1 MLIDHTHRSWI
12 VGTFAVGMGAVTL
25 YFVLDYFTPGGG
37 LRGGDTVGLW
47 YGVAGSALMVFAGLI
62 SALRR
67 LPSWWFLGQR
77 RVWLRGHVWLGLL
90 SGVLILCHSHFRM
103 GGPLEFLL
111 MVVVSEAVAWVEV
124 VAWVV
129 LPGNNSVDLKEGKSL
144 NSSADWIP
152 ISTLCSPE
160 SLHRPPT
167 QPQHSKAEPELSG
180 PEHLKA
186 LRQNTCYPPARRLIK
201 VIATVALTLNA
212 LVLVFSVFAA
222 VSQTN
227 QMMARDESLF
237 DTVFS
242 TRFFSGIVRNIA
254 AWIPILLLR
263 EGLLIL
269 VDMADSIVRLNPR
282 SRDGLR

>member
-1 MLIDHTHRSWI
+1 MCFWIKSADTGAISGPFTLDEIRSQIQAGILNWKDQ
-12 VGTFAVGMGAVTL
+12 VHE
-25 YFVLDYFTPGGG
+25 
-37 LRGGDTVGLW
+37 DT
-47 YGVAGSALMVFAGLI
+47 GS
-62 SALRR
+62 
-67 LPSWWFLGQR
+67 
-77 RVWLRGHVWLGLL
+77 
-90 SGVLILCHSHFRM
+90 
-103 GGPLEFLL
+103 
-111 MVVVSEAVAWVEV
+111 
-124 VAWVV
+124 
-129 LPGNNSVDLKEGKSL
+129 EGKLL

-152 ISTLCSPE
+152 ISTLCRPE

-167 QPQHSKAEPELSG
+167 QPQYSKAEPELSG

-222 VSQTN
+222 VS
-227 QMMARDESLF
+227 
-237 DTVFS
+237 
-242 TRFFSGIVRNIA
+242 GIILNIA

-282 SRDGLR
+282 SRHGLR

>member
-1 MLIDHTHRSWI
+1 MCFWIKSADTGAISGPFTLDEIRSQI
-12 VGTFAVGMGAVTL
+12 QAGTATWNDQVHE
-25 YFVLDYFTPGGG
+25 
-37 LRGGDTVGLW
+37 DTG
-47 YGVAGSALMVFAGLI
+47 
-62 SALRR
+62 
-67 LPSWWFLGQR
+67 
-77 RVWLRGHVWLGLL
+77 
-90 SGVLILCHSHFRM
+90 
-103 GGPLEFLL
+103 
-111 MVVVSEAVAWVEV
+111 SEA
-124 VAWVV
+124 
-129 LPGNNSVDLKEGKSL
+129 KSL

-167 QPQHSKAEPELSG
+167 QPQYSKAEPELSG

-227 QMMARDESLF
+227 RMMASGVPLF
-237 DTVFS
+237 DTVFN
-242 TRFFSGIVRNIA
+242 TGFFYSLLLIGA

>member
-1 MLIDHTHRSWI
+1 MYFWIKSADTGAISGPFTLDEIRSQI
-12 VGTFAVGMGAVTL
+12 QAGTATWNDQVHE
-25 YFVLDYFTPGGG
+25 
-37 LRGGDTVGLW
+37 DT
-47 YGVAGSALMVFAGLI
+47 GS
-62 SALRR
+62 
-67 LPSWWFLGQR
+67 
-77 RVWLRGHVWLGLL
+77 
-90 SGVLILCHSHFRM
+90 
-103 GGPLEFLL
+103 
-111 MVVVSEAVAWVEV
+111 
-124 VAWVV
+124 
-129 LPGNNSVDLKEGKSL
+129 EGKSL

-167 QPQHSKAEPELSG
+167 QPQYSKAEPELSG

-186 LRQNTCYPPARRLIK
+186 LRQNTCYPLARRLIQLMTT
-201 VIATVALTLNA
+201 AALTLNA

-227 QMMARDESLF
+227 RMMARDVALF
-237 DTVFS
+237 DTVFN
-242 TRFFSGIVRNIA
+242 TGFFYSLLLIGA

-282 SRDGLR
+282 SRHGLR

>member
-1 MLIDHTHRSWI
+1 MCFWIKSADTGAISGPFTLDEIRSQI
-12 VGTFAVGMGAVTL
+12 QAGTATWNDQVHE
-25 YFVLDYFTPGGG
+25 
-37 LRGGDTVGLW
+37 DT
-47 YGVAGSALMVFAGLI
+47 GS
-62 SALRR
+62 
-67 LPSWWFLGQR
+67 
-77 RVWLRGHVWLGLL
+77 
-90 SGVLILCHSHFRM
+90 
-103 GGPLEFLL
+103 
-111 MVVVSEAVAWVEV
+111 
-124 VAWVV
+124 
-129 LPGNNSVDLKEGKSL
+129 EGKSL

-167 QPQHSKAEPELSG
+167 QPQYSKAEPELSG

-186 LRQNTCYPPARRLIK
+186 LRQNTCYPLARRLIQLMTT
-201 VIATVALTLNA
+201 AALTLNA

-227 QMMARDESLF
+227 RMMARDVALF
-237 DTVFS
+237 DTVFN
-242 TRFFSGIVRNIA
+242 TGFFYSLLLIGA

-282 SRDGLR
+282 SRHGLR

>member
-1 MLIDHTHRSWI
+1 MCFWIKNADTGAIFGPFTLDEIRSQI
-12 VGTFAVGMGAVTL
+12 QAGTLNWKDQVHE
-25 YFVLDYFTPGGG
+25 
-37 LRGGDTVGLW
+37 DT
-47 YGVAGSALMVFAGLI
+47 GSE
-62 SALRR
+62 
-67 LPSWWFLGQR
+67 GQ
-77 RVWLRGHVWLGLL
+77 L
-90 SGVLILCHSHFRM
+90 
-103 GGPLEFLL
+103 
-111 MVVVSEAVAWVEV
+111 
-124 VAWVV
+124 
-129 LPGNNSVDLKEGKSL
+129 L

-152 ISTLCSPE
+152 ISTLCPPD

-222 VSQTN
+222 VSQIN
-227 QMMARDESLF
+227 RMMAIDAPLF
-237 DTVFS
+237 NTVF
-242 TRFFSGIVRNIA
+242 TTGFFSGIILNLA
-254 AWIPILLLR
+254 AWVPILLLR

-269 VDMADSIVRLNPR
+269 VDIVDTIVRQNSR

>member
-1 MLIDHTHRSWI
+1 MCFWIKSADTGAIFGPFTLDEIRSQI
-12 VGTFAVGMGAVTL
+12 QAGTLNWKDQVHE
-25 YFVLDYFTPGGG
+25 
-37 LRGGDTVGLW
+37 DT
-47 YGVAGSALMVFAGLI
+47 GSE
-62 SALRR
+62 
-67 LPSWWFLGQR
+67 GQ
-77 RVWLRGHVWLGLL
+77 L
-90 SGVLILCHSHFRM
+90 
-103 GGPLEFLL
+103 
-111 MVVVSEAVAWVEV
+111 
-124 VAWVV
+124 
-129 LPGNNSVDLKEGKSL
+129 L

-152 ISTLCSPE
+152 ISTLCPPD

-222 VSQTN
+222 LSQTN
-227 QMMARDESLF
+227 RMMASGVPLF
-237 DTVFS
+237 DTVFN
-242 TRFFSGIVRNIA
+242 TGFFYSLLLIGA

-269 VDMADSIVRLNPR
+269 VDIVDTIVRQNPR

>member
-1 MLIDHTHRSWI
+1 MCFWIKSADTGAIFGPFTLDEIRSQI
-12 VGTFAVGMGAVTL
+12 QAGTATWNDQVHE
-25 YFVLDYFTPGGG
+25 
-37 LRGGDTVGLW
+37 DT
-47 YGVAGSALMVFAGLI
+47 GS
-62 SALRR
+62 
-67 LPSWWFLGQR
+67 
-77 RVWLRGHVWLGLL
+77 
-90 SGVLILCHSHFRM
+90 
-103 GGPLEFLL
+103 
-111 MVVVSEAVAWVEV
+111 
-124 VAWVV
+124 
-129 LPGNNSVDLKEGKSL
+129 EGKLL

-152 ISTLCSPE
+152 ISTLCRPD

-186 LRQNTCYPPARRLIK
+186 LRQNTCYPLARRLIQLMTT
-201 VIATVALTLNA
+201 AALTLNA

-227 QMMARDESLF
+227 RMMARDVALF
-237 DTVFS
+237 DTVFN
-242 TRFFSGIVRNIA
+242 TGFFYSLLLIGA

-269 VDMADSIVRLNPR
+269 VDIVDTIVRQNPR

>member
-1 MLIDHTHRSWI
+1 MCFWIKRADTGAIFGPFTLDEIRSQI
-12 VGTFAVGMGAVTL
+12 QAGTATWNDQVHE
-25 YFVLDYFTPGGG
+25 
-37 LRGGDTVGLW
+37 DT
-47 YGVAGSALMVFAGLI
+47 GSE
-62 SALRR
+62 
-67 LPSWWFLGQR
+67 GQ
-77 RVWLRGHVWLGLL
+77 LL
-90 SGVLILCHSHFRM
+90 S
-103 GGPLEFLL
+103 
-111 MVVVSEAVAWVEV
+111 
-124 VAWVV
+124 
-129 LPGNNSVDLKEGKSL
+129 
-144 NSSADWIP
+144 SSADWIP
-152 ISTLCSPE
+152 ISTLCPPD

-237 DTVFS
+237 DTVF
-242 TRFFSGIVRNIA
+242 TYRFFSGIILNIA
-254 AWIPILLLR
+254 AWILILLLR

-269 VDMADSIVRLNPR
+269 VDIVDTIVRVNPR

>member
-1 MLIDHTHRSWI
+1 MCFWIKSADTGAIFGPFTLDEIRSQI
-12 VGTFAVGMGAVTL
+12 QAGTATWNDQVHE
-25 YFVLDYFTPGGG
+25 
-37 LRGGDTVGLW
+37 DT
-47 YGVAGSALMVFAGLI
+47 GS
-62 SALRR
+62 
-67 LPSWWFLGQR
+67 
-77 RVWLRGHVWLGLL
+77 
-90 SGVLILCHSHFRM
+90 
-103 GGPLEFLL
+103 
-111 MVVVSEAVAWVEV
+111 
-124 VAWVV
+124 
-129 LPGNNSVDLKEGKSL
+129 EGKLL

-152 ISTLCSPE
+152 ISTLCRPD

-167 QPQHSKAEPELSG
+167 QPQYSKAEPELSG

-186 LRQNTCYPPARRLIK
+186 LRQNTCYPLARRLIK

-227 QMMARDESLF
+227 RMMARDVALF
-237 DTVFS
+237 DTVF
-242 TRFFSGIVRNIA
+242 TTGFFYSLLLIGA

>member
-1 MLIDHTHRSWI
+1 MCFWIKSADTGAIFGPFTLDEIRSQI
-12 VGTFAVGMGAVTL
+12 QAGTLNWKDQVHE
-25 YFVLDYFTPGGG
+25 
-37 LRGGDTVGLW
+37 DT
-47 YGVAGSALMVFAGLI
+47 GS
-62 SALRR
+62 
-67 LPSWWFLGQR
+67 
-77 RVWLRGHVWLGLL
+77 
-90 SGVLILCHSHFRM
+90 
-103 GGPLEFLL
+103 
-111 MVVVSEAVAWVEV
+111 
-124 VAWVV
+124 
-129 LPGNNSVDLKEGKSL
+129 EGKSL

-152 ISTLCSPE
+152 ISTLCRPE
-160 SLHRPPT
+160 SLHRPPS
-167 QPQHSKAEPELSG
+167 QPQHSMTEPELSG

-186 LRQNTCYPPARRLIK
+186 LRQNTCYPLARRLIK
-201 VIATVALTLNA
+201 LTTTAALTLDA

-242 TRFFSGIVRNIA
+242 TRFFSGIVLNIA
-254 AWIPILLLR
+254 AWILILLLR

>member
-1 MLIDHTHRSWI
+1 MCFWI
-12 VGTFAVGMGAVTL
+12 KSADTGAI
-25 YFVLDYFTPGGG
+25 FGPFTPDEIRSQIQAGTATWNDQVHE
-37 LRGGDTVGLW
+37 DT
-47 YGVAGSALMVFAGLI
+47 GS
-62 SALRR
+62 
-67 LPSWWFLGQR
+67 
-77 RVWLRGHVWLGLL
+77 
-90 SGVLILCHSHFRM
+90 
-103 GGPLEFLL
+103 
-111 MVVVSEAVAWVEV
+111 
-124 VAWVV
+124 
-129 LPGNNSVDLKEGKSL
+129 EGKSL

-167 QPQHSKAEPELSG
+167 QPQYSKAEPELSG

-227 QMMARDESLF
+227 RMMASGVPLF
-237 DTVFS
+237 DTVFN
-242 TRFFSGIVRNIA
+242 TGFFYSLLLIGA

-263 EGLLIL
+263 EGLLVL
-269 VDMADSIVRLNPR
+269 VDIVDTIVRQNPR

>member
-1 MLIDHTHRSWI
+1 MCFWIKSADTGAIFGPFTLDEIRSQI
-12 VGTFAVGMGAVTL
+12 QAGTATWNDQVHE
-25 YFVLDYFTPGGG
+25 
-37 LRGGDTVGLW
+37 DTG
-47 YGVAGSALMVFAGLI
+47 
-62 SALRR
+62 
-67 LPSWWFLGQR
+67 
-77 RVWLRGHVWLGLL
+77 
-90 SGVLILCHSHFRM
+90 
-103 GGPLEFLL
+103 
-111 MVVVSEAVAWVEV
+111 SEA
-124 VAWVV
+124 
-129 LPGNNSVDLKEGKSL
+129 KSL

-167 QPQHSKAEPELSG
+167 QPQYSKAEPELSG

-227 QMMARDESLF
+227 RMMASGVPLF
-237 DTVFS
+237 DTVFN
-242 TRFFSGIVRNIA
+242 TGFFYSLLLIGA

-263 EGLLIL
+263 EGLLVL
-269 VDMADSIVRLNPR
+269 VDIVDTIVRQNPR

>member
-1 MLIDHTHRSWI
+1 MCFWIKSADTGAIFGPFTLDEIRSQI
-12 VGTFAVGMGAVTL
+12 QAGTLNWKDQVHE
-25 YFVLDYFTPGGG
+25 
-37 LRGGDTVGLW
+37 DT
-47 YGVAGSALMVFAGLI
+47 GS
-62 SALRR
+62 
-67 LPSWWFLGQR
+67 
-77 RVWLRGHVWLGLL
+77 
-90 SGVLILCHSHFRM
+90 
-103 GGPLEFLL
+103 
-111 MVVVSEAVAWVEV
+111 
-124 VAWVV
+124 
-129 LPGNNSVDLKEGKSL
+129 EGKSL

-152 ISTLCSPE
+152 ISTLCRPE
-160 SLHRPPT
+160 SLHRPPS
-167 QPQHSKAEPELSG
+167 QPQHSMTEPELSG

-237 DTVFS
+237 DTVFTS
-242 TRFFSGIVRNIA
+242 GFFYSLLLIAA

-269 VDMADSIVRLNPR
+269 VDIVDTIVRQNPR

>member
-1 MLIDHTHRSWI
+1 MCFWIKSADTGAISGPFTLDEIRSQI
-12 VGTFAVGMGAVTL
+12 QAGTATWNDQVHE
-25 YFVLDYFTPGGG
+25 
-37 LRGGDTVGLW
+37 DT
-47 YGVAGSALMVFAGLI
+47 GS
-62 SALRR
+62 
-67 LPSWWFLGQR
+67 
-77 RVWLRGHVWLGLL
+77 
-90 SGVLILCHSHFRM
+90 
-103 GGPLEFLL
+103 
-111 MVVVSEAVAWVEV
+111 
-124 VAWVV
+124 
-129 LPGNNSVDLKEGKSL
+129 EGKSL

-152 ISTLCSPE
+152 ISTLCRPE

-167 QPQHSKAEPELSG
+167 QPQYSKAEPELSG

-186 LRQNTCYPPARRLIK
+186 LRQNTCYPLARRLIQLMTT
-201 VIATVALTLNA
+201 AALTLNA

-227 QMMARDESLF
+227 RMMARDVALF
-237 DTVFS
+237 DTVFN
-242 TRFFSGIVRNIA
+242 TGFFYSLLLIGA

>member
-1 MLIDHTHRSWI
+1 MCFWIKSADTGAIFGPFTLDEIRSQI
-12 VGTFAVGMGAVTL
+12 QAGTLNWNDQVHE
-25 YFVLDYFTPGGG
+25 
-37 LRGGDTVGLW
+37 DT
-47 YGVAGSALMVFAGLI
+47 GSE
-62 SALRR
+62 
-67 LPSWWFLGQR
+67 GQ
-77 RVWLRGHVWLGLL
+77 LL
-90 SGVLILCHSHFRM
+90 S
-103 GGPLEFLL
+103 
-111 MVVVSEAVAWVEV
+111 
-124 VAWVV
+124 
-129 LPGNNSVDLKEGKSL
+129 
-144 NSSADWIP
+144 SSTDWIP
-152 ISTLCSPE
+152 ISTLRSPA

-222 VSQTN
+222 LSQTN
-227 QMMARDESLF
+227 RMMASGVPLF
-237 DTVFS
+237 DTVFN
-242 TRFFSGIVRNIA
+242 TGFFYSLLLIGA

-269 VDMADSIVRLNPR
+269 VDIVDTIVRLNPR